1 MKDGFVISVSL
12 PFHPGDQS
20 GFVLWNQQHRFQN
33 GNLVWSNKYQFLF
46 RILCSLQAYAL
57 IINKQQRTGGLLIF
71 SSCHSYWMS
80 VRWNKLLRGR
90 LLEDLPFPK
99 QSRRIARSPHYIIFV
114 RPAGRDIV
122 LPLAALEAGTRLV
135 QVSPV
140 LEQEELGWP
149 PAGFSSAAKSWILCR
164 YLFVLFTPATFAYQ
178 ITTLWVKDPE
188 GTPRTAAFSGGCEW
202 L

>member
-1 MKDGFVISVSL
+1 MQACFTLLCFVFL
-12 PFHPGDQS
+12 PFTDTVCVCVCVCVCVFSPSKFTVCEFANSSCKSVGS
-20 GFVLWNQQHRFQN
+20 
-33 GNLVWSNKYQFLF
+33 
-46 RILCSLQAYAL
+46 IL
-57 IINKQQRTGGLLIF
+57 G
-71 SSCHSYWMS
+71 CHSYWMS

-99 QSRRIARSPHYIIFV
+99 QSRRIARSPHYIMFV
-114 RPAGRDIV
+114 RPAGRDIA

-135 QVSPV
+135 QVNPV
-140 LEQEELGWP
+140 SEQEELDWP

-178 ITTLWVKDPE
+178 ITTLWEKDPE